1 MAKGANQKLKCMY
14 LAKILLE
21 NTDEDNAMTMSD
33 IISAL
38 KTYGIQAERKS
49 IYDDMEA
56 LRVFGIDVATR
67 KGKSFEYF
75 IAERDFQLPELKLL
89 VDAVQSSKFITERK
103 SEQLI
108 KKMERLASKH
118 QASQLQRQICIKNR
132 VKTMN
137 ESIYYNV
144 DKIHTAISTGC
155 KICFKYF
162 EWKASFGSGEKL
174 QKQLKHGGQNY
185 IISPWELTWDDENYY
200 LIGYDSL
207 SDMVKH
213 YRVDKMMSIELS
225 PEKREGQEY
234 FKDFNMS
241 EYQKKIFSMFGGD
254 EEKVTMCFS
263 NDKIGVVV
271 DRFGKDIIISRYDDD
286 HFQVSVNV
294 IVSPQFLGW
303 VFALGDDVK
312 LLSPKSVVSQLKKQS
327 KKVAKLYKDKDK
339 DKK

>member
-21 NTDEDNAMTMSD
+21 NTDEDNAMTMND
-33 IISAL
+33 IISSL

-49 IYDDMEA
+49 IYDDIEA

-118 QASQLQRQICIKNR
+118 QANQLQRQICIKNR

-162 EWKASFGSGEKL
+162 EWKASFSGGEKL
-174 QKQLKHGGQNY
+174 QKQLKRGGQNY

-225 PEKREGQEY
+225 PEKREGDEY

-254 EEKVTMCFS
+254 EERVTLCFS
-263 NDKIGVVV
+263 NDKAGVVV
-271 DRFGKDIIISRYDDD
+271 DRFGKDIVISKYDDE
-286 HFQVSVNV
+286 HFQVSVDV

-303 VFALGDDVK
+303 LFALGDDVK
-312 LLSPKSVVSQLKKQS
+312 LLSPKAVVSQFKKQS
-327 KKVAKLYKDKDK
+327 KRVAKLYKDKDK
-339 DKK
+339 K

>member
-21 NTDEDNAMTMSD
+21 NTDEDNAMTMGD
-33 IISAL
+33 ILAAL
-38 KTYGIQAERKS
+38 EMYGIKAERKS
-49 IYDDMEA
+49 IYDDIEA
-56 LRVFGIDVATR
+56 LRTFGIDIATR

-75 IAERDFQLPELKLL
+75 VAERDFQLPELKLL
-89 VDAVQSSKFITERK
+89 VDAVQSSKFITVRK

-108 KKMERLASKH
+108 KKVERLASKN
-118 QASQLQRQICIKNR
+118 QAAQLQRQISIKGR

-144 DKIHTAISTGC
+144 DKIHTAISQGC

-162 EWKASFGSGEKL
+162 EWKVSFGGGEKL
-174 QKQLKHGGQNY
+174 KKQLKRNGGNY

-207 SDMVKH
+207 SKMIKH

-234 FKDFNMS
+234 FKSFNLS
-241 EYQKKIFSMFGGD
+241 DYQKKTFSMFGGD
-254 EEKVTMCFS
+254 EEQVTMQFK
-263 NDKIGVVV
+263 NNMIGVVV
-271 DRFGKDIIISRYDDD
+271 DRFGKDIIISKCNEDS
-286 HFQVSVNV
+286 FKVTVGVN
-294 IVSPQFLGW
+294 VSPQFFGW
-303 VFALGDDVK
+303 IFALGDDVK
-312 LLSPKSVVSQLKKQS
+312 ILGPKSVVTRMKKQT
-327 KKVAKLYKDKDK
+327 KKVSKLYKDKEK
-339 DKK
+339 GK